1 MKSYGSLAESLSSR
15 VPKEFLFGAATS
27 SWQIEGSSQTRGSS
41 IWDDFVK
48 VPGAIVDRATAD
60 PACDH
65 VNRLEEDLDLLARL
79 GVDTY
84 RFSVSWPRVMPGG
97 KSAVDQKGIDFY
109 DRLIDGLLQ
118 RGIKP
123 SLTLYHWDLPSEL
136 QKQGGWASE
145 SIYDQFQLYTDQ
157 VSSRFADR
165 VFSWATLNEPWV
177 VAYLGNAAGIHAPGI
192 KDPATALEVAY
203 RLMVASGK
211 AIEVLRSNGAN
222 NPGIVLNL
230 TTIIADDEQIEPAAR
245 HIDNLQNRFWL
256 DLLAGRGISDEILDS
271 TRQFTNWD
279 FVNDSGLKAA
289 ANKIDWM
296 GLNYYSPMRVASKP
310 ASGPGHIVGQ
320 VPDLFPG
327 CPPVH
332 FVPRKPQTDM
342 GWEIHAPSLTT
353 TLTRISKDLPD
364 VPLYITENGGAFP
377 DQLID
382 GVVDDQDRIDYF
394 ANHLNAAFDAIELGV
409 DLRGYY
415 AWSLMDNLEWAE
427 GWTKRFGIVRVSEN
441 DLTRIPKQS
450 FEFLRTVFEG
460 RN

>member
-1 MKSYGSLAESLSSR
+1 MTNFSQRASEVASR
-15 VPKEFLFGAATS
+15 VPKGFLFGAATS
-27 SWQIEGSSQTRGSS
+27 SWQIEGSSHTRGSS

-48 VPGAIVDRATAD
+48 VPGVIVDGATAD

-65 VNRLEEDLDLLARL
+65 VNRLEEDLDLLSRL

-84 RFSVSWPRVMPGG
+84 RFSVSWPRVIPGG

-109 DRLIDGLLQ
+109 DRLIDGLMK

-136 QKQGGWASE
+136 QAQGGWAWE
-145 SIYDQFQLYTDQ
+145 GIYEQFQHYTD
-157 VSSRFADR
+157 VMSSKFADR

-192 KDPATALEVAY
+192 KDPATSLEVAY

-211 AIEVLRSNGAN
+211 AIEVLRSNKAN

-230 TTIIADDEQIEPAAR
+230 TTIIPDDENITDAAR
-245 HIDNLQNRFWL
+245 HIDNLQNKFWL
-256 DLLAGRGISDEILDS
+256 DLLAGRGIAYEIMAS
-271 TRQFTNWD
+271 TSQYTNWD
-279 FVNDSGLKAA
+279 FVTDDGLKAA

-310 ASGPGHIVGQ
+310 VDGPDHIVGQ
-320 VPDLFPG
+320 VPSLFPG

-353 TLTRISKDLPD
+353 TLTRIAKDLPG

-377 DQLID
+377 DKLVD

-394 ANHLNAAFDAIELGV
+394 ANHLNAAFDAIEQGA

-450 FEFLRTVFEG
+450 FEFLKAVFED

>member
-97 KSAVDQKGIDFY
+97 KPAVDQKGIDFY

-145 SIYDQFQLYTDQ
+145 SIYDQFQHYTDQ

>member
-1 MKSYGSLAESLSSR
+1 MTDFKSLASELSAR
-15 VPKEFLFGAATS
+15 IPDGFLFGAATS
-27 SWQIEGSSQTRGSS
+27 SWQIEGSSNTRGSS

-48 VPGAIVDRATAD
+48 VPGAIVDKATAD

-65 VNRLEEDLDLLARL
+65 VNRLEEDLDLLAKL

-84 RFSVSWPRVMPGG
+84 RFSVSWPRVIPGG

-109 DRLIDGLLQ
+109 DRLIDGLLK

-136 QKQGGWASE
+136 QAQGGWAWE
-145 SIYDQFQLYTDQ
+145 GIYEQFQHYTDV
-157 VSSRFADR
+157 VSSKFADR
-165 VFSWATLNEPWV
+165 VYSWATLNEPWV

-192 KDPATALEVAY
+192 KDAATSLEVAY

-211 AIEVLRSNGAN
+211 AIEVLRSNKAN

-230 TTIIADDEQIEPAAR
+230 TTIIADDEEITDAAR
-245 HIDNLQNRFWL
+245 HIDNLQNKFWL
-256 DLLAGRGISDEILDS
+256 DLLAGRGIDSEIKDA
-271 TRQFTNWD
+271 TAKYTDWG
-279 FVNDSGLKAA
+279 FVTDDGLKAA

-296 GLNYYSPMRVASKP
+296 GINYYSPMRVASKP
-310 ASGPGHIVGQ
+310 AAGPDHIVGQ
-320 VPDLFPG
+320 VPALFPG

-332 FVPRKPQTDM
+332 FVPREPQTDM
-342 GWEIHAPSLTT
+342 GWEIHSPSLTT
-353 TLTRISKDLPD
+353 TLTRTAKELPG
-364 VPLYITENGGAFP
+364 VPLFITENGGAFP
-377 DQLID
+377 DKLVD
-382 GVVDDQDRIDYF
+382 GVVDDQDRIDYY
-394 ANHLNAAFDAIELGV
+394 AKHLHAAFDAIDQGV

-450 FEFLRTVFEG
+450 FEFLKKVFEE

>member
-1 MKSYGSLAESLSSR
+1 MKSYRSLAESLSSR

-97 KSAVDQKGIDFY
+97 KPAVDQKGIDFY

-145 SIYDQFQLYTDQ
+145 SIYDQFQYYTDQ

>member
-1 MKSYGSLAESLSSR
+1 MNDFKSLASEVSSR
-15 VPKEFLFGAATS
+15 IPKDFLFGAATS
-27 SWQIEGSSQTRGSS
+27 SWQIEGSSNTRGSS

-65 VNRLEEDLDLLARL
+65 VNRLEEDLDLLSRL
-79 GVDTY
+79 GVGTY
-84 RFSVSWPRVMPGG
+84 RFSVSWPRVLPGG
-97 KSAVDQKGIDFY
+97 KSVVDQKGIGFY
-109 DRLIDGLLQ
+109 DRLIDGLLE

-123 SLTLYHWDLPSEL
+123 SLTLYHWDLPSEI
-136 QKQGGWASE
+136 QAQGGWASE
-145 SIYDQFQLYTDQ
+145 SIYDLFQHYTDV
-157 VSSRFADR
+157 VSAKFADR

-192 KDPATALEVAY
+192 KDPATSLEVAY

-211 AIEVLRSNGAN
+211 AIEVLRSNKAN

-230 TTIIADDEQIEPAAR
+230 TTIIADDDQIQDAAR

-256 DLLAGRGISDEILDS
+256 DLLAGRGISDEIIDS
-271 TRQFTNWD
+271 TKQFTNWG
-279 FVNDSGLKAA
+279 FVDDAGLQAA

-310 ASGPGHIVGQ
+310 ASGPSHVVGQ
-320 VPDLFPG
+320 VPALFPG

-332 FVPRKPQTDM
+332 FVPREPQTDM

-353 TLTRISKDLPD
+353 TLTRITKDLPG

-377 DQLID
+377 DKLVN

-394 ANHLNAAFDAIELGV
+394 ASHLHAAFDAVELGA

>member
-1 MKSYGSLAESLSSR
+1 MKSYGSLAESLSYR

-136 QKQGGWASE
+136 QKQGGWAFE
-145 SIYDQFQLYTDQ
+145 SIYDQFQHYTDQ

-192 KDPATALEVAY
+192 KNPATALEVAY

>member
-1 MKSYGSLAESLSSR
+1 MTNFSKQASEIASR
-15 VPKEFLFGAATS
+15 VPEDFLFGAATS
-27 SWQIEGSSQTRGSS
+27 SWQIEGSSHTRGSS

-48 VPGAIVDRATAD
+48 VPGAIVDGATAD

-65 VNRLEEDLDLLARL
+65 VNRLEEDLDLLSRL

-84 RFSVSWPRVMPGG
+84 RFSVSWPRVIPGG
-97 KSAVDQKGIDFY
+97 KSAVDKKGIDFY
-109 DRLIDGLLQ
+109 DRLIDGLLE

-136 QKQGGWASE
+136 QAQGGWAWE
-145 SIYDQFQLYTDQ
+145 GIYEQFQHYTD
-157 VSSRFADR
+157 VMSSKFADR

-192 KDPATALEVAY
+192 KDPATSLEVAY

-211 AIEVLRSNGAN
+211 AIEVLRSNKAN

-230 TTIIADDEQIEPAAR
+230 TTIIPDDENITDAAR
-245 HIDNLQNRFWL
+245 HIDNLQNKFWL
-256 DLLAGRGISDEILDS
+256 DLLAGRGIAEEIMSS
-271 TRQFTNWD
+271 TSQYTNWD
-279 FVNDSGLKAA
+279 FVTDDGLKAA

-296 GLNYYSPMRVASKP
+296 GVNYYSPMRVASKP
-310 ASGPGHIVGQ
+310 AEGPDHIVGQ
-320 VPDLFPG
+320 VPALFPG

-353 TLTRISKDLPD
+353 TLTRIAKDLPG

-377 DQLID
+377 DKLVN
-382 GVVDDQDRIDYF
+382 GVVDDQDRIDYY
-394 ANHLNAAFDAIELGV
+394 ANHLHAAFDAIEQGA

-450 FEFLRTVFEG
+450 FEFLKTVFGE

>member
-1 MKSYGSLAESLSSR
+1 L
-15 VPKEFLFGAATS
+15 
-27 SWQIEGSSQTRGSS
+27 
-41 IWDDFVK
+41 
-48 VPGAIVDRATAD
+48 
-60 PACDH
+60 
-65 VNRLEEDLDLLARL
+65 
-79 GVDTY
+79 
-84 RFSVSWPRVMPGG
+84 PGG
-97 KSAVDQKGIDFY
+97 KSVVDEKGIGFY
-109 DRLIDGLLQ
+109 DRLIDGLLE

-123 SLTLYHWDLPSEL
+123 SLTLYHWDLPSEI
-136 QKQGGWASE
+136 QAQGGWASE
-145 SIYDQFQLYTDQ
+145 SIYDLFQHFTDV
-157 VSSRFADR
+157 VSAKFADR

-192 KDPATALEVAY
+192 KDPATSLEVAY

-211 AIEVLRSNGAN
+211 AIEVLRSNKAT

-230 TTIIADDEQIEPAAR
+230 TTIIADDDQIQDAAR

-256 DLLAGRGISDEILDS
+256 DLLAGRGISDEIIDS
-271 TRQFTNWD
+271 TKQFTNWG
-279 FVNDSGLKAA
+279 FVDDAGLQSA

-310 ASGPGHIVGQ
+310 ASGPSHVVGQ
-320 VPDLFPG
+320 VPAMFPG

-332 FVPRKPQTDM
+332 FVPREPQTDM

-353 TLTRISKDLPD
+353 TLTRITNDLPG

-377 DQLID
+377 DKLFN

-394 ANHLNAAFDAIELGV
+394 ASHLHAAFDAVDLGV

>member
-1 MKSYGSLAESLSSR
+1 MTNFSKRASEIASR
-15 VPKEFLFGAATS
+15 VPKDFLFGAATS
-27 SWQIEGSSQTRGSS
+27 SWQIEGSSHTRGSS

-48 VPGAIVDRATAD
+48 VPGAIVDGATAD

-65 VNRLEEDLDLLARL
+65 VNRLEEDLDLLSRL

-84 RFSVSWPRVMPGG
+84 RFSVSWPRVIPDG

-109 DRLIDGLLQ
+109 DRLIDGLMK
-118 RGIKP
+118 RSIKP

-136 QKQGGWASE
+136 QAQGGWAWE
-145 SIYDQFQLYTDQ
+145 GIYDQFQHYTDV
-157 VSSRFADR
+157 VSSKFADR

-192 KDPATALEVAY
+192 KDPATSLEVAY

-211 AIEVLRSNGAN
+211 AIEVLRSNKAN

-230 TTIIADDEQIEPAAR
+230 TTIIPDDENITDAAR
-245 HIDNLQNRFWL
+245 HIDNLQNKFWL
-256 DLLAGRGISDEILDS
+256 DLLAGRGIADEIMS
-271 TRQFTNWD
+271 ATSQYTNWD
-279 FVNDSGLKAA
+279 FVTDDGLKAA

-296 GLNYYSPMRVASKP
+296 GVNYYSPMRVASKP
-310 ASGPGHIVGQ
+310 AEGPDHIVGQ
-320 VPDLFPG
+320 VPALFPG

-353 TLTRISKDLPD
+353 TLTRIAKDLPG

-377 DQLID
+377 DKLVD
-382 GVVDDQDRIDYF
+382 GVVDDQDRIDYY
-394 ANHLNAAFDAIELGV
+394 ANHLNAAFDAIEQGA
-409 DLRGYY
+409 DLQGYY

-441 DLTRIPKQS
+441 DPTRIPKQS
-450 FEFLRTVFEG
+450 FEFLKAVFGE